1 MNDLMEEM
9 ARHVHEVWMR
19 GRLSEGWRL
28 GPRRDDGRKEHPC
41 LVPYEEL
48 PENEKEYDRATALET
63 LRFIESQGYEI
74 RKKTDPK
81 ALKVTKDFKD
91 FTDFKDPKVAKV
103 PKLIRHS
110 GNYRKLL
117 TYQKADVIYQLT
129 YYFCS
134 RFLKK
139 GDRTVDQ
146 MIQAAR
152 SGKQNIVEGCAASST
167 STGTEIKLINVAK
180 ASFHELLEDFDDY
193 LKTRNLPRWEENSCE
208 WLAMRE
214 LGKTHND
221 AAYFLELA
229 QTRGDDKIAN
239 MAIILLKQE
248 DYLLYRQLERLERD
262 FVSNGGFREK
272 MMAVRKKN
280 RGY

>member
-1 MNDLMEEM
+1 MKGLMEEM
-9 ARHVHEVWMR
+9 ARHVHEEWMR
-19 GRLSEGWRL
+19 RRLSEGWRL
-28 GPRRDDGRKEHPC
+28 GAVRDDSRREHPC
-41 LVPYEEL
+41 LVPYDEL
-48 PENEKEYDRATALET
+48 PESEKEYDRATALET
-63 LRFIESQGYEI
+63 LRFIQNQGYEI
-74 RKKTDPK
+74 RKKTDFK
-81 ALKVTKDFKD
+81 VLKDTKDFKD
-91 FTDFKDPKVAKV
+91 PKAAKV
-103 PKLIRHS
+103 PKLIRHP

-139 GDRTVDQ
+139 GDRTIDQ

-193 LKTRNLPRWEENSCE
+193 LKTRNLPRWEENSRE

-221 AAYFLELA
+221 ATYFLELA
-229 QTRGDDKIAN
+229 QTRSDDKIAN

-272 MMAVRKKN
+272 MMAVRKKS